1 MGARVTAV
9 RDDPRRPR
17 VPETAH
23 QLDLLGRIGVPA
35 VTGEQLPPRTDL
47 VVDALV
53 GYGLR
58 GPLRT
63 STADLVRAATTL
75 VTAAG
80 SGVPVL
86 ALDVPSGL
94 DADRGTPGPDC
105 VVATATLTLALPKV
119 RSLQPAA
126 RRYVGRLH
134 VADISVPPSV
144 YTALGL
150 AVADLFAGEDVVE
163 VG

>member
-1 MGARVTAV
+1 M
-9 RDDPRRPR
+9 
-17 VPETAH
+17 AH
-23 QLDLLGRIGVPA
+23 QLDVLARISVP
-35 VTGEQLPPRTDL
+35 VMTGDALPPRTDL

-63 STADLVRAATTL
+63 GTGDLVGAATAL
-75 VTAAG
+75 VATAG
-80 SGVPVL
+80 SGPSVL

-94 DADRGTPGPDC
+94 DADDGTAGPDC
-105 VVATATLTLALPKV
+105 VVATVTLTLALPKV
-119 RSLQPAA
+119 GLLQPAA

-144 YTALGL
+144 FTGMGL
-150 AVADLFAGEDVVE
+150 AVGDLFAAGDVVE
-163 VG
+163 IRRARG